1 LSGVIACVL
10 TILDAARMALSSI
23 RRRLLLAAG
32 PIVLLL
38 PRSAGAANDL
48 TILEVKLD
56 PPTHHAL
63 GVQMLISGDDDRDAT
78 VSVRYRKQGD
88 SEWRNGPPLF
98 RVHPEAIT
106 NPAVTIPEQ
115 FAGSVFD
122 LSPGTSYEI
131 ELHAIDPDGL
141 DDTRVVTA
149 ATRALPP
156 AEPANPNPVSVTNVT
171 ELKAALAAAK
181 AGDVITLADGT
192 YPGSMLN
199 LSASGT
205 EQNPIVIRGASQAG
219 VILDGQACTGCNV
232 IEVYGSFVQ
241 IERMTIQSAERAIRF
256 QGSNTTGNAVRHVTI
271 KDVVHGIGS
280 KPGQSAFTICDN
292 SITGRLVWPWV
303 FEANATSH
311 WDDRGVDVTGDAH
324 VVCHN
329 TIIGFGDPVVNKKNR
344 ARSWDIYGNDIRDCW
359 DGTELDTGEGN
370 LRLFHN
376 RWTNVMAPV
385 SLQPVYGGPAY
396 VLRNV
401 LFNIP
406 DEQIKLKSLGG
417 TDEPSGMLAYHNTFV
432 SPKRALNL
440 QTPITTRNFV
450 ISNNLFIGP
459 ETLVGSRTVDWTA
472 AIDDGV
478 FDYNGYFPDGGFWF
492 GKDASGNL
500 VYSDFAA
507 VKAGGKVE
515 QNGVLLGKPIFE
527 QNFVGPADA
536 TVQHSPPDF
545 TLAPGSG
552 AIDVGVALVGINSGN
567 IGAGPDLGALER
579 GCPAPSYGPR
589 PADQAHLTNLI
600 DCNAATQPPGDGGLG
615 GSGGEAGAGV
625 GGGSAG
631 SGANASGG
639 SAAGAGTGGAKA
651 SGGDDDGGCGCRMS
665 PRGGSATLLALGGL
679 ALLLRRRRRV

>member
-1 LSGVIACVL
+1 MPDALPMAPSRTRRSLLFAIAPLV
-10 TILDAARMALSSI
+10 
-23 RRRLLLAAG
+23 LLA
-32 PIVLLL
+32 
-38 PRSAGAANDL
+38 PRSVSAANDL
-48 TILEVKLD
+48 TIIEVKLD

-88 SEWRNGPPLF
+88 SDWRVGPPLF
-98 RVHPEAIT
+98 RVHPEKIT
-106 NPAVTIPEQ
+106 NPAVTIPQQ

-122 LSPGTSYEI
+122 LAPGTSYEI
-131 ELHAIDPDGL
+131 ELRSVDPDGL
-141 DDTRVVTA
+141 DDTRVVTG
-149 ATRALPP
+149 ATRALPR
-156 AEPANPNPVSVTNVT
+156 AEPAAPNPVSVTNAT

-181 AGDVITLADGT
+181 AGDLITLADGT
-192 YPGSMLN
+192 YAGAFSM
-199 LSASGT
+199 SASGT

-232 IEVYGSFVQ
+232 IEAYGSYVH
-241 IERMTIQSAERAIRF
+241 IERLTIQSAVRAIRF
-256 QGSNTTGNAVRHVTI
+256 QGENTTGNAVRHVTI

-280 KPGQSAFTICDN
+280 RPGQSAFTICDN

-303 FEANATSH
+303 FEPNPSAH

-344 ARSWDIYGNDIRDCW
+344 ARSWDVYGNDIRDSF

-376 RWTNVMAPV
+376 RWTNVMAPI
-385 SLQPVYGGPAY
+385 SIQPVYGGPAY

-432 SPKRALNL
+432 SPDLALNL
-440 QTPITTRNFV
+440 QTPITAHNFV
-450 ISNNLFIGP
+450 ISNNLFVGP
-459 ETLVGSRTVDWTA
+459 DKLVGSRTVDWTTGV
-472 AIDDGV
+472 DDGV
-478 FDYNGYFPDGGFWF
+478 FDYNGYYPDGGFWF

-500 VYSDFAA
+500 LYSNFAA

-515 QNGVLLGKPIFE
+515 QHGVLLGKPIFE
-527 QNFVGPADA
+527 AGFVGPADA

-545 TLAPGSG
+545 TLAQSSE
-552 AIDVGVALVGINSGN
+552 AIDAGLLLVGINSGH
-567 IGAGPDLGALER
+567 IGAAPDLGALER

-600 DCNAATQPPGDGGLG
+600 DCNASTQPPGDGGLG
-615 GSGGEAGAGV
+615 GSAGSGGSGV

-631 SGANASGG
+631 TGASANGG
-639 SAAGAGTGGAKA
+639 SAAGTGGSGTGGAKA
-651 SGGDDDGGCGCRMS
+651 SGGDDDGGCGCRLS
-665 PRGGSATLLALGGL
+665 PRTGSAALFGLGAL
-679 ALLLRRRRRV
+679 ALLLRRRRRG